1 MSSAKSGYSDTS
13 TEPTKQIQ
21 GQVTFLM
28 GDYERLC
35 KDAKL
40 KDECFDSLES
50 RVDSLET
57 RVDSLETRV
66 DSLDTKLSS
75 MDSKLDSVLKAL
87 GKQTVIDRSPIETP
101 RRDPAFA

>member
-21 GQVTFLM
+21 GQVKFLM
-28 GDYERLC
+28 ADYERLC
-35 KDAKL
+35 KDVKL